1 MYISLEAADAADV
14 MRQALITLCKIELRQ
29 NQESIPTLL
38 TEGND
43 LIPARSIAITK
54 GEAAAVPFV
63 EARFKP
69 GELDGTRRPMTVVPR
84 T

>member
-14 MRQALITLCKIELRQ
+14 MRQALITLYKIEFRQ
-29 NQESIPTLL
+29 NQENISIPP